1 MHMSMSSCVDALGRF
16 ISEATGRLAFE
27 QVESLFK
34 EALDENPVFA
44 EIDRSG
50 ALGKNIIIIVGGRGC
65 GKTMLLRYIKYKLE
79 GEGWKFVYDT
89 GTSIIRRA
97 GEPGKEKVPQVLRN
111 LFSKQESEL
120 DSDPEVRIALAIDD
134 VAEAVPL
141 ASEELK
147 RGVDLADRYG
157 GRFKLILAAQSERPG
172 TRPLLENVLSQARFA
187 EKFFGENPK
196 EILMRSLVN
205 SYTRGNVA
213 TPFRGA
219 TLINLDAY
227 WSRMRS
233 LDKVEDLSKTIVKIA
248 EFYAKNHAMNRHPY
262 CSEAIRMIEEV
273 KHGLALLAL
282 RSVPKVV
289 AGGEHWESFLIEYW
303 QDEEGALNGLSIAWI
318 IKTFLL
324 ERETQELA
332 REAETNYN
340 YLVKKVA
347 ERGRPNPDDV
357 EEVLLQAASTLGY
370 RSLRKAPLSAIM
382 RVGQPQQQPH
392 QQQGG
397 RRARARGPQVNVIE
411 VMVGQNRRYLVL
423 TSLKTDRMGYIT
435 THSIKKL
442 EALIAMGVPSA
453 GDQRYLVVL
462 IPKADD
468 IKALYEALRLDPT
481 GGTRRLGIDVIPVLL
496 DRLSDMEATF
506 IRLVKSQSFLPGF
519 EKIALRLIMSTLL
532 LRLRDDLDKPYLAYL
547 MLPEVRAT

>member
-1 MHMSMSSCVDALGRF
+1 VYDLGRF
-16 ISEATGRLAFE
+16 ISETAGRLTFE
-27 QVESLFK
+27 EVEGLFK

-97 GEPGKEKVPQVLRN
+97 GKPENEKVPQVLRN

-134 VAEAVPL
+134 VAEAIPL
-141 ASEELK
+141 ASDELK

-157 GRFKLILAAQSERPG
+157 GRFKVILATQSERPG
-172 TRPLLENVLSQARFA
+172 TRTLLEKVLPQAPFA
-187 EKFFGENPK
+187 EKFFGENPG
-196 EILMRSLVN
+196 ETLMRNLAD
-205 SYTRGNVA
+205 SYIRGRAV
-213 TPFRGA
+213 TLFRGA
-219 TLINLDAY
+219 ALINLDAY

-233 LDKVEDLSKTIVKIA
+233 LDRVEDLSKTIVKIA
-248 EFYAKNHAMNRHPY
+248 EFYARNRHPY
-262 CSEAIRMIEEV
+262 CGEAVNMIEEV
-273 KHGLALLAL
+273 RHGLALLAL

-289 AGGEHWESFLIEYW
+289 AGGGRQESFLIEYW
-303 QDEEGALNGLSIAWI
+303 QDDDGALNGQGIAWI
-318 IKTFLL
+318 LRAFLL
-324 ERETQELA
+324 ERETQDLA
-332 REAETNYN
+332 RKAENTYS
-340 YLVKKVA
+340 YIAGVV
-347 ERGRPNPDDV
+347 ERGRRLNPDDV

-370 RSLRKAPLSAIM
+370 RTLKKAPLSAFM
-382 RVGQPQQQPH
+382 RVDQHQQQPH

-397 RRARARGPQVNVIE
+397 RRARAPGPQVNVI
-411 VMVGQNRRYLVL
+411 VATKTRRYFVL
-423 TSLKTDRMGYIT
+423 TSLKTDERGYIT

-442 EALIAMGVPSA
+442 ETLIAMGVHSET
-453 GDQRYLVVL
+453 DQRYLVVL
-462 IPKADD
+462 IPTTDD
-468 IKALYEALRLDPT
+468 IKALHNALRLDRT
-481 GGTRRLGIDVIPVLL
+481 GGVGRLGIDVIPVLL

-506 IRLVKSQSFLPGF
+506 IRFVKNQSLLPPEF
-519 EKIALRLIMSTLL
+519 RKIALRLVMSTLL
-532 LRLRDDLDKPYLAYL
+532 LSLRDNLDTPHLAYL